1 MTKKILT
8 FLIIYGF
15 IYSHAIA
22 EPIIAEADTTYTTSA
37 DNTITVED
45 IATDPAVPSEGVGIY
60 VSDIAGVSITN
71 SYDISVTST
80 GTVNPYGIGSVY
92 TGTATTIDSL
102 INSGNITS
110 TTSGSTAGDG
120 NSYGI
125 FNSRGTITV
134 FNNSGAI
141 LGTSSGYG
149 TARGV
154 NNTSGTITTFT
165 NSGTITGTGT
175 ANSGLTGA
183 YGTYNGIGLYNHGDI
198 AGADADNIIS
208 ATITTLTNT
217 GTIDGTRTG
226 ISNNASANYSTAD
239 ITTLINSGVISSSIT
254 SVTNATIN
262 SETDSTQA
270 LLVQGAGTGS
280 SASITTLTNSGT
292 IEAVATGTGAYGI
305 VVNTGGTI
313 TTLNNSGTI
322 SAATASIA
330 IAPTGVIGELNLNE
344 GSVIIGDIYS
354 LSTTSYTLNMDV
366 GASKSYYISTSG
378 TGSFTVNDLDN
389 RPVVAGSAYAINI
402 GSMEM
407 ASENLFQKTS
417 NITNSISRNVN
428 QDNDVWVEPYY
439 SETTRDS
446 KGSSSEIRKFK
457 NVKEGLNA
465 GWSLKNSNK
474 QTQIVLNVDQTE
486 NDIDDKE
493 HKITSK
499 GMMIG
504 MVSPNYSN
512 IGNLD
517 ISTKG
522 LVGFGKSETE
532 RKLLDS
538 TSSTGERVLEG
549 DYYSL
554 FANLGTAITNKNN
567 FGKFSSLNLVLG
579 ADINSEMRE
588 SFNETLYNEYD
599 ELILVQF
606 QPRLEADLTLG
617 FSERSNIF
625 IKTGIEAREIIS
637 GKTQDYSMG
646 GTKVSYTTATP
657 SDVYGSVSAGANLNI
672 YNDIDFF
679 AVASARSSEE
689 KTESYQASF
698 GIKGKF

>member
-8 FLIIYGF
+8 FLIIYSF
-15 IYSHAIA
+15 TFTPVVA
-22 EPIIAEADTTYTTSA
+22 E
-37 DNTITVED
+37 TITATANQAIVPTADDTITAED
-45 IATDPAVPSEGVGIY
+45 SAVAGAGVGIY
-60 VSDIAGVSITN
+60 VSDVTGVTIN
-71 SYDISVTST
+71 NAFDISVTST

-92 TGTATTIDSL
+92 SSATTTIDSL

-110 TTSGSTAGDG
+110 TTSGTVAGDG
-120 NSYGI
+120 NSYGVY
-125 FNSRGTITV
+125 NNRGTITV

-165 NSGTITGTGT
+165 NSGTIIGTGT

-198 AGADADNIIS
+198 AGTSGSIIS
-208 ATITTLTNT
+208 ATIGTLTNT

-226 ISNNASANYSTAD
+226 LSNNASANYSTAD

-270 LLVQGAGTGS
+270 LLVVGDATGS
-280 SASITTLTNSGT
+280 SASITTLSNSGT

-305 VVNTGGTI
+305 VVGTGGTI

-322 SAATASIA
+322 SAATASIV
-330 IAPTGVIGELNLNE
+330 IASSGVIGEINLNE

-366 GASKSYYISTSG
+366 GASKSYYISTGG
-378 TGSFTVNDLDN
+378 TGTFTVTDLDN

-428 QDNDVWVEPYY
+428 QNNDVWVEPYY

-457 NVKEGLNA
+457 NIKEGLNA
-465 GWSLKNSNK
+465 GWSLKNSDK
-474 QTQIVLNVDQTE
+474 QSQIVLNVDQTE

-504 MVSPNYSN
+504 LVSPNYSN

-517 ISTKG
+517 ISTKA

-554 FANLGTAITNKNN
+554 FGNLGASVSNKNN

-599 ELILVQF
+599 ELILVQL

-617 FSERSNIF
+617 FSERSNVF
-625 IKTGIEAREIIS
+625 LKTGIEAREIIS

-657 SDVYGSVSAGANLNI
+657 SDVYASVSVGANLNI

>member
-8 FLIIYGF
+8 FLIIYSF
-15 IYSHAIA
+15 IFTPVVA
-22 EPIIAEADTTYTTSA
+22 E
-37 DNTITVED
+37 TITAAANQEIVPTADDTITAED
-45 IATDPAVPSEGVGIY
+45 SAVAGAGVGIY
-60 VSDIAGVSITN
+60 VSDVTGVTIN
-71 SYDISVTST
+71 NAFDISVTST
-80 GTVNPYGIGSVY
+80 GTVSPYGIGSVY
-92 TGTATTIDSL
+92 GSATTTIDSL

-110 TTSGSTAGDG
+110 TTSGTTAGDG
-120 NSYGI
+120 NSYGV

-165 NSGTITGTGT
+165 NSGTIIGTGT

-198 AGADADNIIS
+198 AGTSGSIIS
-208 ATITTLTNT
+208 ATIGTLTNT

-226 ISNNASANYSTAD
+226 LSNNASANYSTAD

-270 LLVQGAGTGS
+270 LLVSGAGTGS

-305 VVNTGGTI
+305 VVDTGGTI

-330 IAPTGVIGELNLNE
+330 IAPTGVIGEINLNE

-366 GASKSYYISTSG
+366 GASKSYYISTGG
-378 TGSFTVNDLDN
+378 TGTFTITDLDN

-428 QDNDVWVEPYY
+428 QNNDVWVEPYY
-439 SETTRDS
+439 SETTRDT

-457 NVKEGLNA
+457 NIKEGLNA
-465 GWSLKNSNK
+465 GWSLKNSDK
-474 QTQIVLNVDQTE
+474 QSQIVLNFDQTE
-486 NDIDDKE
+486 NDIDDQE

-504 MVSPNYSN
+504 LVSPNYSN

-517 ISTKG
+517 ISTKA

-554 FANLGTAITNKNN
+554 FGNLGASVSNKNN

-599 ELILVQF
+599 ELILVQL

-617 FSERSNIF
+617 FSERSNVF
-625 IKTGIEAREIIS
+625 LKTGIEAREIIS

>member
-8 FLIIYGF
+8 FLIIYSF
-15 IYSHAIA
+15 TFT
-22 EPIIAEADTTYTTSA
+22 PVVADTITATANQAIVPTA
-37 DNTITVED
+37 DDTITAED
-45 IATDPAVPSEGVGIY
+45 SAVAGAGVGIY
-60 VSDIAGVSITN
+60 VSDVTGVTIN
-71 SYDISVTST
+71 NAFDISVTST

-92 TGTATTIDSL
+92 SSATTTIDSL

-165 NSGTITGTGT
+165 NSGTIIGTGT

-198 AGADADNIIS
+198 AGTSGSIIS
-208 ATITTLTNT
+208 ATIGTLTNT

-226 ISNNASANYSTAD
+226 LSNNASANYSTAD

-270 LLVQGAGTGS
+270 LLVSGAGTGS

-330 IAPTGVIGELNLNE
+330 IESSGVIGEINLNE

-366 GASKSYYISTSG
+366 GASKSYYISTGG
-378 TGSFTVNDLDN
+378 TGTFTVTDLDN

-428 QDNDVWVEPYY
+428 QNNNVWVEPYY
-439 SETTRDS
+439 SETTRDT

-457 NVKEGLNA
+457 NIKEGLNA
-465 GWSLKNSNK
+465 GWSLKNSDK
-474 QTQIVLNVDQTE
+474 QSQIVLNVDQTE

-504 MVSPNYSN
+504 LVSPNYSN

-517 ISTKG
+517 ISTKA

-554 FANLGTAITNKNN
+554 FGNLGASVSNKNN

-599 ELILVQF
+599 ELILVQL

-617 FSERSNIF
+617 FSERSNVF
-625 IKTGIEAREIIS
+625 LKTGIEAREIIS

-689 KTESYQASF
+689 NTESYQASF

>member
-1 MTKKILT
+1 M
-8 FLIIYGF
+8 
-15 IYSHAIA
+15 
-22 EPIIAEADTTYTTSA
+22 
-37 DNTITVED
+37 
-45 IATDPAVPSEGVGIY
+45 
-60 VSDIAGVSITN
+60 
-71 SYDISVTST
+71 
-80 GTVNPYGIGSVY
+80 
-92 TGTATTIDSL
+92 
-102 INSGNITS
+102 
-110 TTSGSTAGDG
+110 
-120 NSYGI
+120 
-125 FNSRGTITV
+125 
-134 FNNSGAI
+134 
-141 LGTSSGYG
+141 
-149 TARGV
+149 
-154 NNTSGTITTFT
+154 
-165 NSGTITGTGT
+165 
-175 ANSGLTGA
+175 
-183 YGTYNGIGLYNHGDI
+183 
-198 AGADADNIIS
+198 
-208 ATITTLTNT
+208 
-217 GTIDGTRTG
+217 
-226 ISNNASANYSTAD
+226 
-239 ITTLINSGVISSSIT
+239 
-254 SVTNATIN
+254 
-262 SETDSTQA
+262 
-270 LLVQGAGTGS
+270 
-280 SASITTLTNSGT
+280 
-292 IEAVATGTGAYGI
+292 
-305 VVNTGGTI
+305 NTGGTI

-366 GASKSYYISTSG
+366 GASKSYYISTGG
-378 TGSFTVNDLDN
+378 TGTFTVTDLDN

-428 QDNDVWVEPYY
+428 QNNDVWVEPYY
-439 SETTRDS
+439 SETTRDT

-457 NVKEGLNA
+457 NIKEGLNA
-465 GWSLKNSNK
+465 GWSLKNSDK
-474 QTQIVLNVDQTE
+474 QSQIVLNVDQTE

-504 MVSPNYSN
+504 LVSPNYSN

-517 ISTKG
+517 ISTKA

-554 FANLGTAITNKNN
+554 FGNLGASVSNKNN

-599 ELILVQF
+599 ELILVQL
-606 QPRLEADLTLG
+606 QPRLEADLKLG
-617 FSERSNIF
+617 FSERSNVF
-625 IKTGIEAREIIS
+625 LKTGIEAREIIS

>member
-8 FLIIYGF
+8 FLIIYSF
-15 IYSHAIA
+15 TFT
-22 EPIIAEADTTYTTSA
+22 PVVADTITATANQAIVPTA
-37 DNTITVED
+37 DDTITAED
-45 IATDPAVPSEGVGIY
+45 SAVAGAGVGIY
-60 VSDIAGVSITN
+60 VSDVTGVTIN
-71 SYDISVTST
+71 NAFDISVTST

-92 TGTATTIDSL
+92 SSATTTIDSL

-110 TTSGSTAGDG
+110 TTSGSAAGDG
-120 NSYGI
+120 NSYGV

-165 NSGTITGTGT
+165 NSGTIIGTGT

-198 AGADADNIIS
+198 AGTSGSIIS
-208 ATITTLTNT
+208 ATIGTLTNT

-254 SVTNATIN
+254 SVTSATIN
-262 SETDSTQA
+262 GETDSTQA
-270 LLVQGAGTGS
+270 LLVSGAGTGS

-330 IAPTGVIGELNLNE
+330 IASSGVIGEINLNE

-366 GASKSYYISTSG
+366 GASKSYYISTGG
-378 TGSFTVNDLDN
+378 TGTFTVTDLDN

-428 QDNDVWVEPYY
+428 QNNNVWVEPYY
-439 SETTRDS
+439 SETTRDT

-457 NVKEGLNA
+457 NIKEGLNA
-465 GWSLKNSNK
+465 GWSLKNSDK
-474 QTQIVLNVDQTE
+474 QSQIVLNVDQTE

-504 MVSPNYSN
+504 LVSPNYSN

-517 ISTKG
+517 ISTKA

-554 FANLGTAITNKNN
+554 FGNLGASVSNKNN

-599 ELILVQF
+599 ELILVQL

-617 FSERSNIF
+617 FSERSNVF
-625 IKTGIEAREIIS
+625 LKTGIEAREIIS

-657 SDVYGSVSAGANLNI
+657 SGVYASVSVGANLNI

>member
-8 FLIIYGF
+8 FLIIYSF
-15 IYSHAIA
+15 VFTPVFADTITAVANQAIA
-22 EPIIAEADTTYTTSA
+22 PTAD
-37 DNTITVED
+37 DTITAED
-45 IATDPAVPSEGVGIY
+45 SAVAGAGVGIY
-60 VSDIAGVSITN
+60 VSDVTGVTIN
-71 SYDISVTST
+71 NAFDISVTST

-92 TGTATTIDSL
+92 SSATTTIDSL

-110 TTSGSTAGDG
+110 TTSGTVAGDG
-120 NSYGI
+120 NSYGVY
-125 FNSRGTITV
+125 NNRGTITV

-165 NSGTITGTGT
+165 NSGTIIGTGT

-198 AGADADNIIS
+198 AGTSGSIIS
-208 ATITTLTNT
+208 ATIGTLTNT

-226 ISNNASANYSTAD
+226 LSNNASANYSTAD

-270 LLVQGAGTGS
+270 LLVSGAGTGS

-330 IAPTGVIGELNLNE
+330 IQSSGVIGEINLNE

-366 GASKSYYISTSG
+366 GASKSYYISTGG
-378 TGSFTVNDLDN
+378 TGTFTVTDLDN
-389 RPVVAGSAYAINI
+389 RPVVAGSAFAINI

-428 QDNDVWVEPYY
+428 QNNDVWVEPYY
-439 SETTRDS
+439 SETTRDT

-457 NVKEGLNA
+457 NIKEGLNA
-465 GWSLKNSNK
+465 GWSLKNSDK
-474 QTQIVLNVDQTE
+474 QSQIVLNVDQTE

-504 MVSPNYSN
+504 LVSPNYSN

-517 ISTKG
+517 ISTKA

-554 FANLGTAITNKNN
+554 FGNLGASVSNKNN

-588 SFNETLYNEYD
+588 SFNETLYNKYD
-599 ELILVQF
+599 ELILVQL
-606 QPRLEADLTLG
+606 QPRLEADLSLG
-617 FSERSNIF
+617 FSERSNVF
-625 IKTGIEAREIIS
+625 LKTGIEAREIIS

-657 SDVYGSVSAGANLNI
+657 RDVYASVSVGANLNI

>member
-1 MTKKILT
+1 MPIKILT
-8 FLIIYGF
+8 FLIIYSF
-15 IYSHAIA
+15 TFTPVVA
-22 EPIIAEADTTYTTSA
+22 E
-37 DNTITVED
+37 TITATANQAIVPTADDTITAED
-45 IATDPAVPSEGVGIY
+45 SAVAGAGVGIY
-60 VSDIAGVSITN
+60 VSDVTGVTIN
-71 SYDISVTST
+71 NAFDISVTST

-92 TGTATTIDSL
+92 SSATTTIDSL

-165 NSGTITGTGT
+165 NSGTIIGTGT

-198 AGADADNIIS
+198 AGTSGSIIS
-208 ATITTLTNT
+208 ATIGTLTNT

-254 SVTNATIN
+254 SVTSATIN
-262 SETDSTQA
+262 SETDSAQA
-270 LLVQGAGTGS
+270 LLVSGAGTGS

-330 IAPTGVIGELNLNE
+330 IPSSGVIGEINLNE

-366 GASKSYYISTSG
+366 GASKSYYISTGG
-378 TGSFTVNDLDN
+378 TGTFTITDLDN

-428 QDNDVWVEPYY
+428 QNNDVWVEPYY
-439 SETTRDS
+439 SETTRDT

-457 NVKEGLNA
+457 NIKEGLNA
-465 GWSLKNSNK
+465 GWSLKNSDK
-474 QTQIVLNVDQTE
+474 QSQIVLNVDQTE

-504 MVSPNYSN
+504 LVSPNYSN

-517 ISTKG
+517 ISTKA

-554 FANLGTAITNKNN
+554 FGNLGASVSNKNN

-599 ELILVQF
+599 ELILVQL

-617 FSERSNIF
+617 FSERSNVF
-625 IKTGIEAREIIS
+625 LKTGIEAREIIS

>member
-8 FLIIYGF
+8 FLIIYSF
-15 IYSHAIA
+15 TFTPVVA
-22 EPIIAEADTTYTTSA
+22 E
-37 DNTITVED
+37 TITATANQAIVPTADDTITAED
-45 IATDPAVPSEGVGIY
+45 SAVAGAGVGIY
-60 VSDIAGVSITN
+60 VSDVTGVTIN
-71 SYDISVTST
+71 SAFDIDVTST

-92 TGTATTIDSL
+92 SSATTTIDSL

-110 TTSGSTAGDG
+110 TTSGTVAGDG
-120 NSYGI
+120 NSYGVY
-125 FNSRGTITV
+125 NNRGTITV

-165 NSGTITGTGT
+165 NSGTIIGTGT

-198 AGADADNIIS
+198 AGTSGSIIS
-208 ATITTLTNT
+208 ATIGTLTNT

-226 ISNNASANYSTAD
+226 LSNNASANYSTAD

-270 LLVQGAGTGS
+270 LLVAGAGTGS

-292 IEAVATGTGAYGI
+292 IKAVATGTGAYSI
-305 VVNTGGTI
+305 VVGTGGTI

-330 IAPTGVIGELNLNE
+330 IAPTGVIGEINLNE

-366 GASKSYYISTSG
+366 GASKSYYISTGG
-378 TGSFTVNDLDN
+378 TGTFTVTDLDN

-457 NVKEGLNA
+457 NIKEGLNA
-465 GWSLKNSNK
+465 GWRLKNSDK
-474 QTQIVLNVDQTE
+474 QSQIVLNFDQTE

-504 MVSPNYSN
+504 MISPNYSN

-517 ISTKG
+517 ISTKA

-554 FANLGTAITNKNN
+554 FGNLGASVSNKNN

-599 ELILVQF
+599 ELILVQL
-606 QPRLEADLTLG
+606 QPRLEADLKLG
-617 FSERSNIF
+617 FSERSNVF
-625 IKTGIEAREIIS
+625 LKTGIEAREIIS

-657 SDVYGSVSAGANLNI
+657 SDVYASVSVGANLNI

>member
-8 FLIIYGF
+8 FLIIYSF
-15 IYSHAIA
+15 VFTPVVADTITAVANQAIA
-22 EPIIAEADTTYTTSA
+22 PTAD
-37 DNTITVED
+37 DTITAED
-45 IATDPAVPSEGVGIY
+45 SAVAGAGVGIY
-60 VSDIAGVSITN
+60 VSDVAGVTIN
-71 SYDISVTST
+71 SAFDIDVTST

-92 TGTATTIDSL
+92 SSATTTIDSL

-198 AGADADNIIS
+198 AGTSGSIIS
-208 ATITTLTNT
+208 ATIGTLTNT

-226 ISNNASANYSTAD
+226 LSNNASANYSTAD

-254 SVTNATIN
+254 SVTSATIN
-262 SETDSTQA
+262 SETDSAQA
-270 LLVQGAGTGS
+270 LLVSGAGTGS

-330 IAPTGVIGELNLNE
+330 IASSGVIGEINLNE

-366 GASKSYYISTSG
+366 GASKSYYISTGG
-378 TGSFTVNDLDN
+378 TGTFTVTDLDN
-389 RPVVAGSAYAINI
+389 RPVVAGSAIAINI

-439 SETTRDS
+439 SETTRDT

-599 ELILVQF
+599 EFILVQF

-689 KTESYQASF
+689 NTESYQASF

>member
-8 FLIIYGF
+8 FLIIYSF
-15 IYSHAIA
+15 TFT
-22 EPIIAEADTTYTTSA
+22 PVVADTITATANQAIVHTA
-37 DNTITVED
+37 DDTITAED
-45 IATDPAVPSEGVGIY
+45 SAVAGAGVGIY
-60 VSDIAGVSITN
+60 VSDVTGVTIN
-71 SYDISVTST
+71 NAFDISVTST

-165 NSGTITGTGT
+165 NSGTIIGTGT
-175 ANSGLTGA
+175 ATSGLTGA

-198 AGADADNIIS
+198 AGTSESIIS
-208 ATITTLTNT
+208 ATIGTLTNT

-226 ISNNASANYSTAD
+226 LSNNASAEYSTAD

-254 SVTNATIN
+254 SVTSATIN

-270 LLVQGAGTGS
+270 LLVSGDATGS

-330 IAPTGVIGELNLNE
+330 IAPTGVIGEINLNE

-366 GASKSYYISTSG
+366 GASKSYYISTGG
-378 TGSFTVNDLDN
+378 TGTFTITDLDN

-428 QDNDVWVEPYY
+428 QNNDVWVEPYY
-439 SETTRDS
+439 SETTRDT

-457 NVKEGLNA
+457 NIKEGLNA
-465 GWSLKNSNK
+465 GWSLKNSDK
-474 QTQIVLNVDQTE
+474 QSQIVLNVDQTE

-504 MVSPNYSN
+504 LVSPNYSN

-517 ISTKG
+517 ISTKA

-554 FANLGTAITNKNN
+554 FGNLGASVSNKNN

-599 ELILVQF
+599 GLILVQL
-606 QPRLEADLTLG
+606 QPRLEADLKLG
-617 FSERSNIF
+617 FSERSNVF
-625 IKTGIEAREIIS
+625 LKNGIEAREIIS

-657 SDVYGSVSAGANLNI
+657 RDVYASVSVGANLNI

>member
-8 FLIIYGF
+8 FLIIYSF
-15 IYSHAIA
+15 IFT
-22 EPIIAEADTTYTTSA
+22 PVVADTITATANQAIVPTA
-37 DNTITVED
+37 DDTITAED
-45 IATDPAVPSEGVGIY
+45 SAVAGAGVGIY
-60 VSDIAGVSITN
+60 VSDVTGVTIN
-71 SYDISVTST
+71 NAFDISVTST

-92 TGTATTIDSL
+92 SSATTTIDSL

-110 TTSGSTAGDG
+110 TTSGSVAGDG
-120 NSYGI
+120 NSYGVY
-125 FNSRGTITV
+125 NNRGTITV

-165 NSGTITGTGT
+165 NSGTIIGTGT
-175 ANSGLTGA
+175 ATSGLTGA

-198 AGADADNIIS
+198 AGTSESIIS
-208 ATITTLTNT
+208 ATIGTLTNT

-226 ISNNASANYSTAD
+226 LSNNASANYSTAD

-270 LLVQGAGTGS
+270 LLVSGAGTGS

-292 IEAVATGTGAYGI
+292 IEAVATGTGAYSI
-305 VVNTGGTI
+305 VVGTGGTI

-330 IAPTGVIGELNLNE
+330 IASSGVIGEINLNE

-366 GASKSYYISTSG
+366 GASKSYYISTGG
-378 TGSFTVNDLDN
+378 TGTFTVTDLDN
-389 RPVVAGSAYAINI
+389 RPVVAGSAIAINI

-428 QDNDVWVEPYY
+428 QNNDVWVEPYY
-439 SETTRDS
+439 SETTRDT

-457 NVKEGLNA
+457 NIKEGLNA
-465 GWSLKNSNK
+465 GWSLKNSDK
-474 QTQIVLNVDQTE
+474 QSQIVLNVDQTE

-504 MVSPNYSN
+504 LVSPNYSN

-517 ISTKG
+517 ISTKA

-554 FANLGTAITNKNN
+554 FGNLGASVSNKNN

-599 ELILVQF
+599 ELILVQL

-617 FSERSNIF
+617 FSERSNVF
-625 IKTGIEAREIIS
+625 LKTGIEAREIIS

-657 SDVYGSVSAGANLNI
+657 SDVYASVSVGANLNI

-689 KTESYQASF
+689 NTESYQASF